1 MKATPESMRHWLRL
15 GAAIYAYDLAM
26 RKHVLATMR
35 KRYGNDATR
44 QIVACLSDDDQHD
57 YYHVRGAA
65 RGNDVPLGAF
75 LEIKHFGRIVDRH
88 SELFGF
94 TDRQRSRIRNRVR
107 QIRNTFAHF
116 GDRRFDAKW
125 VDGRIRLLNALTRKL
140 APPVEEGARAWNDRM
155 AVDGPTGA
163 VAAEPILDSDR
174 LLRDLQSALRKSE
187 RDLTPASA
195 EPDTSVLAERV
206 ASALT
211 PQFDAL
217 ESVLSSGQRLLKEA
231 REDRGRAREE
241 LQDLRVTVAELS
253 EDLSTLAR
261 TQETSHSLLQEARRA
276 REDADRL
283 RRGEESRSGKSG
295 APPAPPV
302 QPTPTSSGAD
312 RPAGDVR
319 VSAEEIQ
326 RYRDQFTEAR
336 SGNGWT
342 RTTRE
347 SGWRV
352 THWVGKS
359 RESDRAVVF
368 APSRRDESGWVTAG
382 SNTLVDFSAGDED
395 DAFRQLCEAERRGD
409 VLRLAKEA
417 IAAHETASSSSGA
430 DDEDAVPF

>member
-35 KRYGNDATR
+35 KRYGEDATR

-65 RGNDVPLGAF
+65 RGNDVPLEAF
-75 LEIKHFGRIVDRH
+75 LEIKHFGRIVDAY
-88 SELFGF
+88 SKLFAF
-94 TDRQRSRIRNRVR
+94 TDRQRSRIRDTRR
-107 QIRNTFAHF
+107 IRNGFAHF
-116 GDRRFDAKW
+116 GGKPF
-125 VDGRIRLLNALTRKL
+125 GRNVNRWIQLLAGLTRKVSQPL
-140 APPVEEGARAWNDRM
+140 GEVARAWNDSIT
-155 AVDGPTGA
+155 AHASGSATASPAPIGP
-163 VAAEPILDSDR
+163 PPDSEK
-174 LLRDLQSALRKSE
+174 LLSGLREALRKSV

-217 ESVLSSGQRLLKEA
+217 ESVLSSSQTLLKET

-253 EDLSTLAR
+253 EDLSTLAK
-261 TQETSHSLLQEARRA
+261 TQERSHSLLQEARRA

-283 RRGEESRSGKSG
+283 GRGKQRRSGESG
-295 APPAPPV
+295 APSTPSV

-312 RPAGDVR
+312 RPARDVR

-352 THWVGKS
+352 THWVGQS
-359 RESDRAVVF
+359 RGGDRAVVF

-382 SNTLVDFSAGDED
+382 NQALMDEPARSED
-395 DAFRQLCEAERRGD
+395 DAFRKLCEAEGRILEAARKAIEAHEKPPSPNDDEGD
-409 VLRLAKEA
+409 V
-417 IAAHETASSSSGA
+417 
-430 DDEDAVPF
+430 VPF